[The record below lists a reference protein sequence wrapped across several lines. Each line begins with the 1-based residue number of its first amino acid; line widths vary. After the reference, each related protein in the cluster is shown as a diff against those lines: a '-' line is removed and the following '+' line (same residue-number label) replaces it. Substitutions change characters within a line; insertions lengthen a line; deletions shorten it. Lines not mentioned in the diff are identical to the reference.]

1 MSWILSSAIMF
12 CSSVGLYLMV
22 RKSSLLKNPIQ
33 YNNFAMFGVPL
44 LLLFVLSILTNQNFI
59 LPTYQFIQILFI
71 ALFFSYLGNVFS
83 LSSIERAP
91 NPGYSLVISKSYVVL
106 TTIISILFL
115 NGEFSLKKTFGI
127 LVIVVFS
134 GLIMLSDKASKK
146 VSDNKWLPLSFGAFF
161 CWGLLSLGSRYMLDQ
176 GINLYVYLFYIYLVV
191 TLCIIFNISRKKI
204 SMKAILQN
212 PIRYLIIGLLS
223 FCFNF
228 FQFEAIR
235 TVPNIGYVNAINA
248 SSISIVTL
256 LAAILF
262 HDDLTKR
269 KFLGVLGVT
278 AGLLLIIL

>member
-161 CWGLLSLGSRYMLDQ
+161 CWGFLSLGSRYMLDQ